1 MKLDYPGIG
10 GSLGQ
15 CVVCG
20 ECFAPEILTGRTVST
35 INIEGFDRPLPLHS
49 RCLEK
54 MESLRGQGW
63 ESLPEGPLRQAYA
76 EHFAGDEE
84 ESNLG
89 PDCDEWRHE
98 AAEQQRLK

>member
-10 GSLGQ
+10 GSLGE

-20 ECFAPEILTGRTVST
+20 ECFALEILMGRSIATVE
-35 INIEGFDRPLPLHS
+35 IPGFERSLPLHP
-49 RCLEK
+49 RCLEE
-54 MESLRGQGW
+54 MESIRGQGW

-76 EHFAGDEE
+76 EHFREPEPAGSRDR
-84 ESNLG
+84 
-89 PDCDEWRHE
+89 DEWKHE

>member
-20 ECFAPEILTGRTVST
+20 DSFAMEIIMGRSVSMMS
-35 INIEGFDRPLPLHS
+35 IEGFERDLPIHKK
-49 RCLEK
+49 CLDN
-54 MESLRGQGW
+54 MESIRGQGW
-63 ESLPEGPLRQAYA
+63 ESLPEGPLRREYA
-76 EHFAGDEE
+76 EHFAEPKDIDLRGNDR
-84 ESNLG
+84 
-89 PDCDEWRHE
+89 DEWRHE